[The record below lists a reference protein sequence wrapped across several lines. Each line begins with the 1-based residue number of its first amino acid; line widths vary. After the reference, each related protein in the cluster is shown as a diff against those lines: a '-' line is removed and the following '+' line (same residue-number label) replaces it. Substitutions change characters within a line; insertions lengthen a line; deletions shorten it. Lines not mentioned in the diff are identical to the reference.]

1 MDQKHFDALARGLG
15 AGFSRRRLA
24 RLLGAG
30 MVAAGLRAAS
40 TRQAA
45 AGTRCI
51 ADGENCTIACP
62 SGSPC
67 NACCNGFCAAYG
79 GCTDIGYLDPGSVC
93 HLGSTDQCQSGYT
106 CCPFRPG
113 ERHGQGTC
121 QDVCY

>member
-1 MDQKHFDALARGLG
+1 MDQDRFDALARVFG
-15 AGFSRRRLA
+15 AGLSRRRLA

-30 MVAAGLRAAS
+30 MAAAGLRAS
-40 TRQAA
+40 SVREAA

-79 GCTDIGYLDPGSVC
+79 GCTDIGYLDPGSLC
-93 HLGSTDQCQSGYT
+93 HLGTPNQCRSGFT

-113 ERHGQGTC
+113 QRHGQGTC